1 MIRVLLTFSILAVL
15 SSCNTIPANTSVY
28 GITPNETIPLRGFT
42 KVSVHPDRLLKINT
56 NCDLAMRIEIV
67 QSKNY
72 AETIIE
78 LKNRALIIG
87 GNAISLST
95 MNEYNSS
102 TYLIGKIYL
111 CSKKPFHLHPHP
123 LGI

>member
-1 MIRVLLTFSILAVL
+1 MFRFLLIFCIFVVLA
-15 SSCNTIPANTSVY
+15 SCNTIPANTSVY
-28 GITPNETIPLRGFT
+28 GTIANETIPLRGFT
-42 KVSVHPDRLLKINT
+42 KVSVHPDKLLKINT
-56 NCDLAMRIEIV
+56 NCDLVMRIEIV

-72 AETIIE
+72 AETIME

-87 GNAISLST
+87 GNAISLSK
-95 MNEYNSS
+95 MKEYKSS

>member
-1 MIRVLLTFSILAVL
+1 MFRILFIFSIFFVL
-15 SSCNTIPANTSVY
+15 SSCNTIPTNTSVY
-28 GITPNETIPLRGFT
+28 GTTTNETIPLRGFT
-42 KVSVHPDRLLKINT
+42 KVSVHPDKLLKINT
-56 NCDLAMRIEIV
+56 NCDLAMRIQIV

-72 AETIIE
+72 AETIME

-95 MNEYNSS
+95 MKEYNSS

>member
-1 MIRVLLTFSILAVL
+1 MFRFTLLFSLFVFL
-15 SSCNTIPANTSVY
+15 SSCNTIPTNTSVY
-28 GITPNETIPLRGFT
+28 GNTPNETIPLRGFT
-42 KVSVHPDRLLKINT
+42 KVSVHPDKLLKINT

-72 AETIIE
+72 AETIME
-78 LKNRALIIG
+78 LKNRALILG
-87 GNAISLST
+87 GNAISLSR
-95 MNEYNSS
+95 MKENSSS
-102 TYLIGKIYL
+102 TYLVGKIYL

>member
-1 MIRVLLTFSILAVL
+1 M
-15 SSCNTIPANTSVY
+15 SSCNTIPTSTSVY
-28 GITPNETIPLRGFT
+28 GTTPNETIPLRGFT
-42 KVSVHPDRLLKINT
+42 KVSVHPDKLLKINT
-56 NCDLAMRIEIV
+56 HCDLAMRIQIV

-72 AETIIE
+72 AETIME

-95 MNEYNSS
+95 MKEYNSS

>member
-1 MIRVLLTFSILAVL
+1 MFRILSVILIYIIL
-15 SSCNTIPANTSVY
+15 SSCNTIPNNASVY
-28 GITPNETIPLRGFT
+28 GTTPNETVPLRGFS
-42 KVSVHPDRLLKINT
+42 KVSVHPDKLLKVNT
-56 NCDLAMRIEIV
+56 NCNLSMRIEII
-67 QSKNY
+67 QPKNY
-72 AETIIE
+72 AETILE

-95 MNEYNSS
+95 MRETISA

-111 CSKKPFHLHPHP
+111 CNKKPFHLHPHP

>member
-1 MIRVLLTFSILAVL
+1 MLRILFTFSIFVFF
-15 SSCNTIPANTSVY
+15 SSCNTIPSSTSVY
-28 GITPNETIPLRGFT
+28 GTTPNETIPLRGFT
-42 KVSVHPDRLLKINT
+42 KVSVHPDKLLKINT
-56 NCDLAMRIEIV
+56 NCDLAMSIQIV

-72 AETIIE
+72 AETIME

-95 MNEYNSS
+95 MKEYNSS

>member
-1 MIRVLLTFSILAVL
+1 MLRILLIFSICFVL
-15 SSCNTIPANTSVY
+15 SSCNTIPTNTSVY
-28 GITPNETIPLRGFT
+28 GTTLNETVPLRGFS
-42 KVSVHPDRLLKINT
+42 KVSVHPDKLLRVNT

-72 AETIIE
+72 AETIME

-87 GNAISLST
+87 GNAISLSK
-95 MNEYNSS
+95 MKEYSSS